1 MNSLNLT
8 QCPSLALSPLPQMC
22 WSLFCSP
29 HPVYSIFQCQ
39 AQGCSHTIPSHFLM
53 WGAGFCFQ
61 WLWVSLLAW
70 AAVIHKQSSSTAS
83 DPSEAVSPSPFS
95 PCHTAQGLCL
105 SKENIMYVWW
115 FLEIAIVLLNVIT
128 TFSYLIWGVSFG
140 HPNKD
145 QACLSCPGD
154 KSLLP
159 GSCGGSSILGDFRT
173 KAMIFYI
180 L

>member
-1 MNSLNLT
+1 
-8 QCPSLALSPLPQMC
+8 MC
-22 WSLFCSP
+22 WSLFCGP

-70 AAVIHKQSSSTAS
+70 AAVIHKL
-83 DPSEAVSPSPFS
+83 VIF
-95 PCHTAQGLCL
+95 HCL
-105 SKENIMYVWW
+105 WS
-115 FLEIAIVLLNVIT
+115 LR
-128 TFSYLIWGVSFG
+128 SCVSF
-140 HPNKD
+140 PI
-145 QACLSCPGD
+145 LSLSHCPGSVSEQRKYNVRVMISGD
-154 KSLLP
+154 RHCIAQCHHHLFIFNLGCVVQTSQQGPSLSIMSWRQKP
-159 GSCGGSSILGDFRT
+159 TPEKCGGSSILGNFRT